1 MMNELNSKIL
11 NYILILFFAF
21 VDCKTYAEEVNSW
34 NELLRKGDI
43 FFSKSSKLPFT
54 GILKNYYP
62 SGKLSLI
69 DNFKDGKQH
78 GEFKR
83 FYENGN
89 ILMRGLFSNGKQDGL
104 WEEFHEDGSV
114 YWKLRYNKGQEEDGL
129 FRMFHKNGKIMS
141 EVTYG
146 NGQPISDW
154 VHFDETGKKIRV
166 EYYDNGKFFYEEYFD

>member
-69 DNFKDGKQH
+69 DNFKNTY
-78 GEFKR
+78 EFKKVQEV
-83 FYENGN
+83 F
-89 ILMRGLFSNGKQDGL
+89 
-104 WEEFHEDGSV
+104 EDAV
-114 YWKLRYNKGQEEDGL
+114 
-129 FRMFHKNGKIMS
+129 
-141 EVTYG
+141 
-146 NGQPISDW
+146 
-154 VHFDETGKKIRV
+154 FDDIES
-166 EYYDNGKFFYEEYFD
+166 

>member
-1 MMNELNSKIL
+1 M
-11 NYILILFFAF
+11 
-21 VDCKTYAEEVNSW
+21 
-34 NELLRKGDI
+34 
-43 FFSKSSKLPFT
+43 
-54 GILKNYYP
+54 LKNYYP

-114 YWKLRYNKGQEEDGL
+114 YWKLRYNKGQKKTDCLECFIKTEKLCQELLTVMGNQYL
-129 FRMFHKNGKIMS
+129 IGYILTKQEKNKVNIMIM
-141 EVTYG
+141 V
-146 NGQPISDW
+146 N
-154 VHFDETGKKIRV
+154 
-166 EYYDNGKFFYEEYFD
+166 FFTKSTSIGTS